1 LPAGAVDASIG
12 LLKKVVTVHV
22 PVTVVPG
29 RAGYLALDGSERP
42 VNVRSPT
49 LMIRER
55 RLRRE
60 KKSSMLK
67 NGPSTEIEKGNS

>member
-1 LPAGAVDASIG
+1 MPAEDESAGW
-12 LLKKVVTVHV
+12 LKNVVTVQD

-29 RAGYLALDGSERP
+29 RTGNLALDGSERP

-49 LMIRER
+49 LIIRDR
-55 RLRRE
+55 RLNRA

-67 NGPSTEIEKGNS
+67 YGPSTVIENGSS